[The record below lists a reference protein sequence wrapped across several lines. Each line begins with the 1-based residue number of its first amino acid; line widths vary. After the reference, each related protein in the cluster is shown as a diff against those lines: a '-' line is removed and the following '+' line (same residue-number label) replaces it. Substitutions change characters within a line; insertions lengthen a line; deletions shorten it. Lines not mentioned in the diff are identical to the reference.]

1 MNNENYKMLI
11 MFDTKANSNKFYEMT
26 MDSAGNIAVKFGR
39 VGAGAQ
45 TASYSGG
52 ERKFKSLLASKLKK
66 GYKEAQLEA
75 TTDTGGGIKVQSNVI
90 DIALK
95 QIKYQDDLSR
105 ALIEEI
111 ARENIH
117 NITSNTNIKFDTK
130 DGLFKTPLGVVRK
143 DAVVKAE
150 EILNEIE
157 NILPDYLDKNKKSDE
172 LSALEEKLFGMNEDY
187 FVLIP
192 NKVANARDK
201 HYLIFSEKNLQGQRD
216 ICKALFD
223 TLELIE
229 DLKKRKEDEDKPV
242 ELKEEKVFDVEIGL
256 LDDQQVFDR
265 IAKYYNDSK
274 NTMHGHQIMNSKVS
288 RVYKVKLGSQ
298 QKPFDDT
305 EKQLGNVHLLWHGTR
320 IANILS
326 IMGKG
331 LLMPSQSPGQK
342 AGAMFGNGLYFA
354 NQSSKSLQYSDGM
367 FWASGSNRRNKIYM
381 FLASVVVGKD
391 YCPNGPT
398 GGSGRPPAGYDSF
411 WAKAGKSGVRNDE
424 IIVFKGGQVRLD
436 YLVEIEI

>member
-1 MNNENYKMLI
+1 MSQVIDHTMLI
-11 MFDTKANSNKFYEMT
+11 MFDTKANSNKFYEVT
-26 MDSAGNIAVKFGR
+26 LDDAGDIVAKFGR
-39 VGAGAQ
+39 VGAGHQ
-45 TASYSGG
+45 TSYKSGG
-52 ERKFKSLLASKLKK
+52 KSAFDKLIKSKLKK
-66 GYKEAQLEA
+66 GYKEAQIEA
-75 TTDTGGGIKVQSNVI
+75 ISTPTGGVTVQTNVI
-90 DIALK
+90 DVALK

-117 NITSNTNIKFDTK
+117 NITSQTNIKFDVK

-143 DAVVKAE
+143 SAVVSAE
-150 EILNEIE
+150 EILDKIE
-157 NILPDYLDKNKKSDE
+157 SLLSQYDE
-172 LSALEEKLFGMNEDY
+172 KVIKPELEAELFSLNEDY

-192 NKVANARDK
+192 NRVANARDK
-201 HYLIFSEKNLQGQRD
+201 YYLIFSQRNLEAQRG

-223 TLELIE
+223 TLDLID
-229 DLKKRKEDEDKPV
+229 DLKKRKEEEAKPEDER
-242 ELKEEKVFDVEIGL
+242 EEEKIFDVEIGI
-256 LDDQQVFDR
+256 LDDTKIFDE
-265 IAKYYNDSK
+265 ISSYYERSK
-274 NTMHGHQIMNSKVS
+274 NSMHGHNIMQSKVA
-288 RVYKVKLGSQ
+288 RVYKVRLGSQ
-298 QKPFDDT
+298 QQPFEDT
-305 EKQLGNVHLLWHGTR
+305 EKALGNVHLLWHGTR

-367 FWASGSNRRNKIYM
+367 YWASGSGKRNKIYM

-391 YCPNGPT
+391 YCPSGPT
-398 GGSGRPPAGYDSF
+398 GGGGRPPAGYDSF

>member
-1 MNNENYKMLI
+1 MSQVAEHIMLI
-11 MFDTKANSNKFYEMT
+11 MFDTKANSNKFYEVT
-26 MDSAGNIAVKFGR
+26 LTESGNIEAKFGR
-39 VGAGAQ
+39 VGSGYQ
-45 TASYSGG
+45 TSHKTGG
-52 ERKFKSLLASKLKK
+52 KSAFDKLIASKKKK
-66 GYKEAQLEA
+66 GYKEAQVEA
-75 TTDTGGGIKVQSNVI
+75 VSVDGKVSVKTNVI
-90 DIALK
+90 DVALK

-117 NITSNTNIKFDTK
+117 NITSQTNIKYDTE
-130 DGLFKTPLGVVRK
+130 DGLFKTPLGIVRK
-143 DAVVKAE
+143 EAVVEAE
-150 EILNEIE
+150 GILDQIAGL
-157 NILPDYLDKNKKSDE
+157 LPDYGSSSGDRRQE
-172 LSALEEKLFGMNEDY
+172 LEDTLFRLNEEY
-187 FVLIP
+187 FMLIP
-192 NKVANARDK
+192 NVVRNARETY
-201 HYLIFSEKNLQGQRD
+201 YLIFSDKNLEAQRG

-229 DLKKRKEDEDKPV
+229 ELKKRKENEAKP
-242 ELKEEKVFDVEIGL
+242 EIEREEEKVFDVEIGL
-256 LDDQQVFDR
+256 MQDPAILKK
-265 IAKYYNDSK
+265 ISSYYEESK
-274 NTMHGHQIMNSKVS
+274 NAMHGNQIMNSRVS
-288 RVYKVKLGSQ
+288 RVYNVKLGSQ
-298 QKPFDDT
+298 QQPFADT
-305 EKQLGNVHLLWHGTR
+305 SAELGNVHLLWHGTR

-331 LLMPSQSPGQK
+331 LLVPSQSPGQK

-367 FWASGSNRRNKIYM
+367 YWAGGSGRRNKIYM

-411 WAKAGKSGVRNDE
+411 WAKAGRSGVRNDE